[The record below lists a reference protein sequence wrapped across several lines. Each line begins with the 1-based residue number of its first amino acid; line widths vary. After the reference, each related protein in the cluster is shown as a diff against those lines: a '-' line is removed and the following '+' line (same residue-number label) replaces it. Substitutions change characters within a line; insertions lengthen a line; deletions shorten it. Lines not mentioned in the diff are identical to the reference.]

1 MYDGFYTK
9 FKKEFDNEYDVA
21 VFPYDWRLN
30 MKGEA
35 DKLNTYITKILTKA
49 PGKTIKLVAHSMGGL
64 VLREFI
70 DNYKDSTW
78 KQITT
83 FADYKVLFLGSPLGG
98 SYLIPEI
105 LVGKGGRLKQLA
117 NLDRFHTKEE
127 LLKVFS
133 KYDGI
138 LSLLPID
145 TSVHD
150 FTDKI
155 IL

>member
-1 MYDGFYTK
+1 MKATSLIGRFYSK

-83 FADYKVLFLGSPLGG
+83 FTDYKVLFLGSPPV
-98 SYLIPEI
+98 SYTHLTLPTSD
-105 LVGKGGRLKQLA
+105 LV
-117 NLDRFHTKEE
+117 
-127 LLKVFS
+127 
-133 KYDGI
+133 
-138 LSLLPID
+138 
-145 TSVHD
+145 
-150 FTDKI
+150 
-155 IL
+155 